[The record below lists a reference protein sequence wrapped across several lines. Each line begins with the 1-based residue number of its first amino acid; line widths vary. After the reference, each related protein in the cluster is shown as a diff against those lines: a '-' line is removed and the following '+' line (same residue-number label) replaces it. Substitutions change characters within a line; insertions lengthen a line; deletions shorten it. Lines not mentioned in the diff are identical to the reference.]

1 MDPYYLE
8 NREFRDSCHRVQQ
21 MPRSQAAEEIAF
33 ADELAEDEITDERV
47 ELYKQ
52 DLIDEMRSE
61 HLATSPRL
69 Y

>member
-1 MDPYYLE
+1 MDPNYLE
-8 NREFRDSCHRVQQ
+8 YRDLNDSCHRVQQ
-21 MPRSQAAEEIAF
+21 MPRSEAAEEIAF
-33 ADELAEDEITDERV
+33 ADELAKDKITDERI

-61 HLATSPRL
+61 HCATTPRL